1 MKLPRE
7 RCRVTIQTNQFV
19 SEINVRA
26 CKYDGRVHR
35 SWAGRLRERNNSLI
49 VLDAEFSEEVRH
61 PLLGT
66 IAPGTLSTEYYWT
79 DRWYNVFRFAE
90 TNGALR
96 NYYCNIN
103 RPAEF
108 DDQVLSFV
116 DLDIDVLVAPDFSYS
131 VLDREEFA
139 VNAVQFEY
147 PAEDCRQA
155 HQALD
160 ELIALIETR
169 RFPFDRG

>member
-1 MKLPRE
+1 MEGL
-7 RCRVTIQTNQFV
+7 V
-19 SEINVRA
+19 SEIVVRA

-35 SWAGRLRERNNSLI
+35 NWVGRLRERTGSLI
-49 VLDAEFSEEVRH
+49 VIDAEFAEEVRH

-90 TNGALR
+90 ANGALR

-108 DDQVLSFV
+108 DDQLLSFV
-116 DLDIDVLVAPDFSYS
+116 DLDIDVLVAPDYTYS
-131 VLDREEFA
+131 LLDTEEFA
-139 VNAVQFEY
+139 INAARFAY
-147 PAEDCRQA
+147 PEEVCRHA

-160 ELIALIETR
+160 ELIRLIQTR
-169 RFPFDRG
+169 RFPFDSDQ